1 MQVALTREV
10 STGLAQC
17 QLTHLAREPIDVER
31 ARAQHARYEVAL
43 AKLGAQVQRLPGP
56 PELPDCVFIEDTAIV
71 LPELA
76 FMLRPGAASRQLEV
90 AAVAQ
95 ALQSYRPLRCMQ
107 PPGLM
112 DGGDVL
118 RIGNRLFVGRSSRTN
133 DEGIRQLRTALEP
146 LGYTVDALDVRGCLH
161 LKSAATEVA
170 PGGEQGGVLLI
181 NPGWITPG
189 VFGNVEVV
197 EVDGREAYAANAL
210 RIGDTV
216 IYPEHFPWTAE
227 RLERRG
233 IPLERV
239 PCDELAKAEGA
250 VTCCSLLF
258 DLPIAPSL
266 NDR

>member
-1 MQVALTREV
+1 MKVALTREV
-10 STGLAQC
+10 SAGLAQC
-17 QLTHLAREPIDVER
+17 ELTHLARRPIDVAR
-31 ARAQHARYEVAL
+31 ARDQHARYEAAL
-43 AKLGAQVQRLPGP
+43 AKLGARVQRLPGAP
-56 PELPDCVFIEDTAIV
+56 DMPDCVFIEDTALV
-71 LPELA
+71 LDELA
-76 FMLRPGAASRQLEV
+76 IILRPGAAARRSEV
-90 AAVAQ
+90 PAVAQ
-95 ALQSYRPLRCMQ
+95 ALQACRPLVWMQ

-118 RIGNRLFVGRSSRTN
+118 RIGKRLFVGRSSRTN

-170 PGGEQGGVLLI
+170 RGGEQGGVLLI

-210 RIGDTV
+210 RIGESV
-216 IYPEHFPWTAE
+216 VYPEHFPWTAE

-258 DLPIAPSL
+258 DIPDA
-266 NDR
+266 